1 MKNFRQFLLESPSQK
16 LAGFSHE
23 QFEQIMRPIAGGD
36 DPNHPLRLKRKQ
48 ALIDFP
54 NEMDIRA
61 QQQDPRG
68 YRARQNAGSSSS
80 QQDATQQANREAEQ
94 RRKTREAQAKQ
105 EREAKARQYQEDAR
119 NAPPTRVFGGVY
131 FPPPAKGLKP
141 VQDTQDYWVKP
152 STVDYLND
160 LATKTYDNQ
169 EDVNRHWDR
178 VDFWLDR
185 SNNSWVK
192 HVNAKQNAHKS
203 SGMGLDPERWDFWG
217 TSRPTRTFKNTAG
230 DWRHEF
236 SGESYKPIEN
246 NWRTMERAF
255 PNNGTSPTPATN
267 LWLGQLKLVQHPN
280 IRTDTLM
287 GVLSGGRHTH
297 PQVAISAIHQL
308 IQRKDDVNEDSEG
321 NPWSRSE
328 RENVPHKVAGF
339 FAEHPHLSDRFRKKY
354 GGTPL
359 MKEVVDE
366 YGTHPKVE
374 EAIDQLHAAYGAIRT
389 D

>member
-68 YRARQNAGSSSS
+68 YRARQNTGSSSS

-105 EREAKARQYQEDAR
+105 ERADKARQDAEDYWK
-119 NAPPTRVFGGVY
+119 APPTREFGGVH
-131 FPPPAKGLKP
+131 FASPNNDLKS
-141 VQDTQDYWVKP
+141 VQDTQNYWVQP
-152 STVDYLND
+152 SYINHVLD
-160 LATKTYDNQ
+160 LATGKT
-169 EDVNRHWDR
+169 HSATGWDGIG
-178 VDFWLDR
+178 VYLDR

-192 HVNAKQNAHKS
+192 HVISKQYAHIRT
-203 SGMGLDPERWDFWG
+203 GNRLDPGSWDSWG
-217 TSRPTRTFKNTAG
+217 TSRPTREFKNTAG
-230 DWRHEF
+230 DWQHEF

-255 PNNGTSPTPATN
+255 PNNGTSATPATS
-267 LWLGQLKLVQHPN
+267 LWIGQLKLIQHPD
-280 IRTDTLM
+280 IPTDTLM
-287 GVLSGGRHTH
+287 NVLSAGRHTH

-308 IQRKDDVNEDSEG
+308 IQRKVELKDKDVPNQ
-321 NPWSRSE
+321 
-328 RENVPHKVAGF
+328 VAGF
-339 FAEHPHLSDRFRKKY
+339 FTEHQHLSDRYQKKY
-354 GGTPL
+354 GGKL
-359 MKEVVDE
+359 QMKEVIDE

-374 EAIDQLHAAYGAIRT
+374 EAIDQLHAAYGANRT